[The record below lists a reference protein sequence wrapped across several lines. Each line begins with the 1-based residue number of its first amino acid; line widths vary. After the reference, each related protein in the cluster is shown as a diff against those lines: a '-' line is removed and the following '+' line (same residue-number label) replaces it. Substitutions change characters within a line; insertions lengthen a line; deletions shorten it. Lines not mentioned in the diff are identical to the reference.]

1 MRLTL
6 ESTVSEPQ
14 HSCKTTIEVPYDDV
28 TLEEVQ
34 ELLNQLL
41 RGFGFYIP
49 LIKNDEE

>member
-14 HSCKTTIEVPYDDV
+14 HSCKTTIEVPYDDI
-28 TLEEVQ
+28 TLEDVQ
-34 ELLNQLL
+34 GLLNQLL

-49 LIKNDEE
+49 LSDDDPD